1 MYYREEIIPFK
12 GTESIQLYQTIDV
25 VKATLDKYQAGYTIE
40 LWESASETVPNPWKV
55 IVVEGVLSLFFARND
70 KLFKIVV
77 WDNFAGSLPNGIT
90 TNMSISDA
98 QKIDPTLIYND
109 WNEDYESDEGY
120 WVEDDV
126 ETNKIMSISI
136 FIREVLDEDT
146 FDYCEW

>member
-1 MYYREEIIPFK
+1 MRII
-12 GTESIQLYQTIDV
+12 I
-25 VKATLDKYQAGYTIE
+25 
-40 LWESASETVPNPWKV
+40 NC
-55 IVVEGVLSLFFARND
+55 
-70 KLFKIVV
+70 
-77 WDNFAGSLPNGIT
+77 
-90 TNMSISDA
+90 DA

-136 FIREVLDEDT
+136 FIKEVLDEDT